1 MKNIKSINEFHTE
14 DNSELISQFSSD
26 VKDIT
31 KLLKYLESK
40 DKLDNREILFLKKL
54 HTLIYNSD
62 CSII

>member
-1 MKNIKSINEFHTE
+1 MKNIKSINEFHTP

-40 DKLDNREILFLKKL
+40 DKLDNREILFLKKITYFNL
-54 HTLIYNSD
+54 
-62 CSII
+62 